1 VFRGHKRKQ
10 MNMEKAEVKI
20 ELLTTARYRK
30 LSYNGLVVR
39 KQEVSLENEII
50 QGTLPRFLKREGQ
63 RIT

>member
-1 VFRGHKRKQ
+1 